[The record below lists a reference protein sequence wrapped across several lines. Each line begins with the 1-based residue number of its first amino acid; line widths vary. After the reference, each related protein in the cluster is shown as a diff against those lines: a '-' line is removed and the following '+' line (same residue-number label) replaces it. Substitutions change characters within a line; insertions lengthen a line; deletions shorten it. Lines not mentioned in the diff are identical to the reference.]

1 LIRIELFSFGFL
13 PVASG
18 GIAALCLFGRDWE
31 PEKAGIMLTF
41 DTSDLAS
48 RYSKRL
54 AIIVPYR
61 NRAEHLARFLPHMAA
76 YFQREKLD
84 KQIDMSIH
92 IVEQNG
98 TDPFNRGRL
107 ANCGFM
113 LTRDNNDYIVVH
125 DVDYLPIWSDYS
137 WSAMPLRLI
146 WHGLSRREDWSNFFG
161 AIVLFDNAAFE
172 KVNGFPNCYWGW
184 GPEDLELGQRCKLT
198 GIGYGRRDGTYERL
212 PHQENGYLPRG
223 GWTDEARETHK
234 VFDQRRLNLAAFIE
248 SDGLRTLKY
257 SVIDKKPLTAAGQ
270 PLPNSYHYI
279 VDIGRPENAPA

>member
-1 LIRIELFSFGFL
+1 
-13 PVASG
+13 
-18 GIAALCLFGRDWE
+18 
-31 PEKAGIMLTF
+31 MLTF

-84 KQIDMSIH
+84 KLIDMSIH

-161 AIVLFDNAAFE
+161 AIVLFIAVALTENAWLNNLMILVQVAL
-172 KVNGFPNCYWGW
+172 YWLFLKW
-184 GPEDLELGQRCKLT
+184 F
-198 GIGYGRRDGTYERL
+198 I
-212 PHQENGYLPRG
+212 
-223 GWTDEARETHK
+223 AS
-234 VFDQRRLNLAAFIE
+234 LA
-248 SDGLRTLKY
+248 SN
-257 SVIDKKPLTAAGQ
+257 GQ
-270 PLPNSYHYI
+270 PLGLGFSGS
-279 VDIGRPENAPA
+279 V